1 MTTNPI
7 DTPGVRP
14 DPNGPAA
21 QLPWLLRRTNQR
33 YRAVIR
39 DRLAERGFAE
49 LPQPGHWALMVL
61 ARGSADAQLLIRE
74 MGVSKQAVSKLVD
87 ALVTGGFVDRRPN
100 GTDRRRTDLSL
111 SARGRIAADL
121 IAEAALD
128 TEDAFS
134 RELGGERFADLVAML
149 EQLCAAR

>member
-1 MTTNPI
+1 
-7 DTPGVRP
+7 
-14 DPNGPAA
+14 
-21 QLPWLLRRTNQR
+21 
-33 YRAVIR
+33 
-39 DRLAERGFAE
+39 
-49 LPQPGHWALMVL
+49 MVL